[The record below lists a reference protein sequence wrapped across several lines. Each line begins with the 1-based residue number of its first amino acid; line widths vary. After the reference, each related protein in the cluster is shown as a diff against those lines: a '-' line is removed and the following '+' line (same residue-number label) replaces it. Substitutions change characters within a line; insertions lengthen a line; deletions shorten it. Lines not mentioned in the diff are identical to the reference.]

1 MEVSRSTR
9 SSTLPQGVF
18 VDSQGNVFIADTESS
33 VVREIVASTEI
44 IQTVAGTPGS
54 AGWSGDGAAATSAQL
69 RTPAAVLLDSAGN
82 IYIAD
87 TANSAIRVVNTGSA
101 AITIAGVTI
110 QPADDCDRGR
120 QWHGLHRYQFWM
132 RRRRSHNRAKLN
144 FPSGISLDAAGNIYI
159 ADSFSNAIREVNTTT
174 GVIQTVAGT
183 LGQRGYS
190 GDNGP
195 ATSALFDTPGAL
207 FVDSFSNIFIAD
219 TDNSVIR
226 EVVAV
231 NSNTI
236 QTIAGNGTTGY
247 SGDGGSSSS
256 AELNSPLGL
265 AAGTAASL
273 FIADSENSR
282 IRQLLSSIIV
292 TIVPSSAT
300 VPLGDTQQFA
310 ATVAAI
316 HRSAGW

>member
-1 MEVSRSTR
+1 MEVSPQPR
-9 SSTLPQGVF
+9 SSTIPKGVF
-18 VDSQGNVFIADTESS
+18 VDSQGNVFIADTENS

-54 AGWSGDGAAATSAQL
+54 AGFSGDGAAATSAQL

-87 TANSAIRVVNTGSA
+87 TANSAIRVVNTGAA

-110 QPADDCDRGR
+110 QPATIATVAGNGTACTDTSSGCGDG
-120 QWHGLHRYQFWM
+120 GAAT
-132 RRRRSHNRAKLN
+132 SAELN

-195 ATSALFDTPGAL
+195 ATSALLDTPGAL

-265 AAGTAASL
+265 AAGTAAAYSSL
-273 FIADSENSR
+273 TVRTPAFGSCYPA
-282 IRQLLSSIIV
+282 
-292 TIVPSSAT
+292 PS
-300 VPLGDTQQFA
+300 
-310 ATVAAI
+310 
-316 HRSAGW
+316 